1 MYQRQMVSGMIDKAT
16 VLAGLHARLT
26 PAINRVA
33 KLGLTH
39 QKKAQQANA
48 LVTEQRNRLVQSIQA
63 LPENERGTAALMI
76 QYCCTVV
83 GLEYRHRVW
92 PYEYMAFSR
101 RVGELWEAFCRTAW
115 TYPVDP
121 TVARMEP
128 PDFADVRK
136 AILERITTNLGT
148 HDKAKEVMTDVST
161 LFGIVG
167 DINMKEDEVFRKA
180 EIPHIIDFKSGFG
193 SNEKGNMLR
202 LLTVGRA
209 YRIWDHRTKLMLL
222 VRQDENNN
230 YLKVLLRS
238 KLWEVYTGADTYKKI
253 EEITGADIQSV
264 KDTVIDW
271 QADLS
276 GEFYKYL
283 KSQPTDLTGYLT
295 W

>member
-1 MYQRQMVSGMIDKAT
+1 MLQMQVIRAMIDKAK
-16 VLAGLHARLT
+16 VLAALHTSLM
-26 PAINRVA
+26 PAVERVT

-39 QKKAQQANA
+39 QQKAQQVNA
-48 LVTEQRNRLVQSIQA
+48 LVTEQRNKLVASIQE
-63 LPENERGTAALMI
+63 LSKDERGTAALVI

-101 RVGELWEAFCRTAW
+101 RIGELWEAFCRTAW

-121 TVARMEP
+121 TVARMDA
-128 PDFADVRK
+128 PDFSDVRK
-136 AILERITTNLGT
+136 ALLGRITSNLGT
-148 HDKAKEVMTDVST
+148 HDKAKEVMEDVST
-161 LFGIVG
+161 LFEIVG
-167 DINMKEDEVFRKA
+167 DINMREDEVFRKA
-180 EIPHIIDFKSGFG
+180 DIPHVIDFKSGFG

-238 KLWEVYTGADTYKKI
+238 KLWEVYTGAGTYKKI

-264 KDTVIDW
+264 RNGIIDW
-271 QADLS
+271 QEDLS
-276 GEFYKYL
+276 REFYNYL
-283 KSQPTDLTGYLT
+283 KSQPTDLTAYLV

>member
-1 MYQRQMVSGMIDKAT
+1 MNKEKILSE
-16 VLAGLHARLT
+16 LHAHLA
-26 PAINRVA
+26 PKI
-33 KLGLTH
+33 KIIGESSFSH
-39 QKKAQQANA
+39 QQKAQQANA

-63 LPENERGTAALMI
+63 LPIEERGTAALVI

-121 TVARMEP
+121 TIARIKP
-128 PDFADVRK
+128 PDFVDVK
-136 AILERITTNLGT
+136 ASLLKRITTNLGT
-148 HDKAKEVMTDVST
+148 HDKSNDLMDDIST
-161 LFGIVG
+161 LFEIIG
-167 DINMKEDEVFRKA
+167 DINMKEDEVFTKA
-180 EIPHIIDFKSGFG
+180 GTPNVIDFKSGFG

-209 YRIWDHRTKLMLL
+209 YRIWNHETKLMLL

-238 KLWEVYTGADTYKKI
+238 GLWEVYTGTNTYKKI

-264 KDTVIDW
+264 RDETINWKK
-271 QADLS
+271 DLS
-276 GEFYKYL
+276 EDFFVHL
-283 KSQPTDLTGYLT
+283 KSQPTDLTAYLA

>member
-1 MYQRQMVSGMIDKAT
+1 MLQRQVIRKMVDKT
-16 VLAGLHARLT
+16 SILAELHARLT
-26 PAINRVA
+26 PAIDRVA

-39 QKKAQQANA
+39 QQKAQQANA
-48 LVTEQRNRLVQSIQA
+48 LVTEQRNKLVESIQA
-63 LPENERGTAALMI
+63 LPKDERGTAALVI

-115 TYPVDP
+115 TYPVDS
-121 TVARMEP
+121 TVARMEA

-136 AILERITTNLGT
+136 ALLERITTNLGT
-148 HDKAKEVMTDVST
+148 HDKAKEVMVDVST
-161 LFGIVG
+161 LFEIVG

-180 EIPHIIDFKSGFG
+180 DVPHIIDFKSGFG

-238 KLWEVYTGADTYKKI
+238 KLWEVYTGAETYKKI

-264 KDTVIDW
+264 RDTVIDW

-276 GEFYKYL
+276 EDFYKYL
-283 KSQPTDLTGYLT
+283 KSQPTDLTSYLT